1 MIGLMLGLFQV
12 SIGYIPRT
20 TPTEHS
26 HRCCQ
31 ILAAEDTAEE
41 LVSSG
46 IHSEKLDWNGSNF
59 GNMSNSSLNNSKCMS
74 FNSFCVSC
82 LQSIHYTVCVWVE
95 KTCRL
100 CQGKIYGFSKEP
112 QPHDGVPA
120 CHCALDLSIAFSASV
135 QHRSYMCW
143 TTWWKI
149 PRNHIHDVF
158 LNHTISNNISYAVM
172 IQAQA
177 WFVETRDGFR
187 KKYI

>member
-82 LQSIHYTVCVWVE
+82 LQSIHYTVCVLRKPVVSVKAKYMDSPKNHSLTME
-95 KTCRL
+95 FRRV
-100 CQGKIYGFSKEP
+100 I
-112 QPHDGVPA
+112 
-120 CHCALDLSIAFSASV
+120 AL
-135 QHRSYMCW
+135 
-143 TTWWKI
+143 
-149 PRNHIHDVF
+149 
-158 LNHTISNNISYAVM
+158 
-172 IQAQA
+172 
-177 WFVETRDGFR
+177 
-187 KKYI
+187 